1 MHVSATPI
9 DVSGLPGR
17 YANTL
22 FELADEHGALD
33 PVGDDLA
40 SLRTMIRNAPDLA
53 RVLTS
58 PVIGRDEQSAA
69 IDAVMERAGIGDLTR
84 RFVNVVARNR
94 RLFALTGMIEVYR
107 ALLAA
112 RRGEIAAEVVSARP
126 LSDTQRAALEQALMR
141 SVGGNVSFDVRID
154 PAILGGLIVKIGS
167 RMVDS
172 SLKTKLDKLQIS
184 MKGAA

>member
-1 MHVSATPI
+1 MSATPI

-17 YANTL
+17 YANAL
-22 FELADEHGALD
+22 FELADERDALD
-33 PVGDDLA
+33 TVRDDLA
-40 SLRTMIRNAPDLA
+40 SLQEMIREAPDLA

-58 PVIGRDEQSAA
+58 PVIGRDEQTAA
-69 IDAVMERAGIGDLTR
+69 VDAVMQRAGIGELAR

-94 RLFALTGMIEVYR
+94 RLFALPGMIEVYR
-107 ALLAA
+107 ALLAQ
-112 RRGEIAAEVVSARP
+112 RRGEITAQVTSARP
-126 LSDTQRAALEQALMR
+126 LSEAQRVAIEQALMR
-141 SVGGNVSFDVRID
+141 SAGANVSVNALVD
-154 PAILGGLIVKIGS
+154 PGILGGLIVRVGS

>member
-1 MHVSATPI
+1 MSATPI

-17 YANTL
+17 YANAL
-22 FELADEHGALD
+22 FELADEQGALD
-33 PVGDDLA
+33 PVRDDLA
-40 SLRTMIRNAPDLA
+40 SLKTMIREAPDFA

-58 PVIGRDEQSAA
+58 PVVGRDEQIAA
-69 IDAVMERAGIGDLTR
+69 VDAVMERAGIGDLTR
-84 RFVNVVARNR
+84 RFVNVVGRNR

-112 RRGEIAAEVVSARP
+112 RRGEIAAEVISAQA
-126 LSDTQRAALEQALMR
+126 LSETQREALQQALMR
-141 SVGGNVSFDVRID
+141 SVGANVSID
-154 PAILGGLIVKIGS
+154 ARVDPGILGGLVVKVGS

-172 SLKTKLDKLQIS
+172 SLRTKLDKLQIS

>member
-1 MHVSATPI
+1 MSATPI

-17 YANTL
+17 YASAL
-22 FELADEHGALD
+22 FELAEEQAALD
-33 PVGDDLA
+33 GVRDDLTG
-40 SLRTMIRNAPDLA
+40 LQTMIREAPELA

-69 IDAVMERAGIGDLTR
+69 VDAVMERAGIGDLTR

-94 RLFALTGMIEVYR
+94 RLFALPGMIDVYR
-107 ALLAA
+107 ALLAQ
-112 RRGEIAAEVVSARP
+112 RRGEMTAEVTSAQP
-126 LSDTQRAALEQALMR
+126 LSETQRSALESALMR
-141 SVGGNVSFDVRID
+141 SVGANVSID
-154 PAILGGLIVKIGS
+154 AKVDPDILGGLVVKVDS

-172 SLKTKLDKLQIS
+172 SLRTKLEKLKIS

>member
-1 MHVSATPI
+1 MSATPI

-17 YANTL
+17 YANAL
-22 FELADEHGALD
+22 FELADEQGALD
-33 PVGDDLA
+33 PVMDDLA
-40 SLRTMIRNAPDLA
+40 TLRSMIREAPDFA

-69 IDAVMERAGIGDLTR
+69 VGAVMERAGIGSLTR
-84 RFVNVVARNR
+84 RFVSLVARNR
-94 RLFALTGMIEVYR
+94 RLFALPRMIEVYR

-112 RRGEIAAEVVSARP
+112 RRGEIAAEVISAGP
-126 LSDTQRAALEQALMR
+126 LSDAQRAALEQALAR
-141 SVGGNVSFDVRID
+141 SVGANVSID
-154 PAILGGLIVKIGS
+154 LRVDPVILGGLVVKVGS

-172 SLKTKLDKLQIS
+172 SLRTKLDKLQIS

>member
-1 MHVSATPI
+1 MSATPI

-17 YANTL
+17 YANAL
-22 FELADEHGALD
+22 FELADEQDALD
-33 PVGDDLA
+33 GVRGDLI
-40 SLRTMIRNAPDLA
+40 SLRTMIRGAPDLA

-58 PVIGRDEQSAA
+58 PVIGRDEQAAA

-94 RLFALTGMIEVYR
+94 RLFALPGMIEVYR
-107 ALLAA
+107 ALLAE
-112 RRGEIAAEVVSARP
+112 RRGEMTAEVTSARP
-126 LSDTQRAALEQALMR
+126 LSESQRSTLESALMR
-141 SVGGNVSFDVRID
+141 SVGANVSID
-154 PAILGGLIVKIGS
+154 ARVDPGILGGLIVKVGS

-172 SLKTKLDKLQIS
+172 SLRTKLEKLQIS

>member
-1 MHVSATPI
+1 MSATPI

-17 YANTL
+17 YANAL
-22 FELADEHGALD
+22 FELADEQGALD
-33 PVGDDLA
+33 AVMDDLA
-40 SLRTMIRNAPDLA
+40 SLQAMIREAPDFA

-58 PVIGRDEQSAA
+58 PVIGRDEQTAA
-69 IDAVMERAGIGDLTR
+69 VDAVMARAGIGELAR

-94 RLFALTGMIEVYR
+94 RLFALPGMIAVYR

-112 RRGEIAAEVVSARP
+112 RRGEVTAEVVSARP
-126 LSDTQRAALEQALMR
+126 LDDGQRGALERALMR
-141 SVGGNVSFDVRID
+141 SVGANVSVDVRVD
-154 PAILGGLIVKIGS
+154 PAILGGLVVKVGS

-172 SLKTKLDKLQIS
+172 SLRTKLDKLQIS

>member
-1 MHVSATPI
+1 MSATPI

-17 YANTL
+17 YANAL
-22 FELADEHGALD
+22 FELADEQGALD
-33 PVGDDLA
+33 AVMDDLS
-40 SLRTMIRNAPDLA
+40 SLRSMIREAPDFA

-58 PVIGRDEQSAA
+58 PVIGRDEQTAA
-69 IDAVMERAGIGDLTR
+69 VDAVMERAGIGELAR

-94 RLFALTGMIEVYR
+94 RLFALPGMIEVYR
-107 ALLAA
+107 ALLAE
-112 RRGEIAAEVVSARP
+112 RRGEITAEVTAARP
-126 LSDTQRAALEQALMR
+126 LSEAQRGALEQALMR
-141 SVGGNVSFDVRID
+141 TVGANMSIDVRVD
-154 PAILGGLIVKIGS
+154 PAILGGLIVKVGS

>member
-1 MHVSATPI
+1 MPETPI

-17 YANTL
+17 YANAL
-22 FELADEHGALD
+22 FELADEQGVLD
-33 PVGDDLA
+33 AVMDDLA
-40 SLRTMIRNAPDLA
+40 ALRAMIREAPDFA

-69 IDAVMERAGIGDLTR
+69 VDAVMERAGIGELAR

-94 RLFALTGMIEVYR
+94 RLFALPGMIEVFR

-112 RRGEIAAEVVSARP
+112 RRGEIAAEVTSAGP
-126 LSDTQRAALEQALMR
+126 LSETQRAALEQALAR
-141 SVGGNVSFDVRID
+141 SVGANVSIDLRVD
-154 PAILGGLIVKIGS
+154 PAILGGLVVKVGS

-172 SLKTKLDKLQIS
+172 SLRTKLDKLQIS

>member
-1 MHVSATPI
+1 MSATPI

-17 YANTL
+17 YAHAL
-22 FELADEHGALD
+22 FELADEQGALD
-33 PVGDDLA
+33 GVRDDLTA
-40 SLRTMIRNAPDLA
+40 LQTMIREAPDLA

-58 PVIGRDEQSAA
+58 PVVGRDEQAAA

-94 RLFALTGMIEVYR
+94 RLFALPGMIDVYR
-107 ALLAA
+107 ALLAQ
-112 RRGEIAAEVVSARP
+112 RRGEMTAEVTSARP
-126 LSDTQRAALEQALMR
+126 LSGSQRTALETALMR
-141 SVGGNVSFDVRID
+141 SVGANVSID
-154 PAILGGLIVKIGS
+154 ARVDPGILGGLIVKVGS

-172 SLKTKLDKLQIS
+172 SLRTKLEKLQIS